1 MVRAM
6 RPVTFVLHSRN
17 VPMAN
22 IWLIN
27 HYASTPSTG
36 PGGRHHYL
44 ARELAAM
51 GHRVTLIAARRHHL
65 LREGLDTSV
74 LPSEEHV
81 EGYRFL
87 RLDVPHYSHAHD
99 KRRTLAWAVFG
110 SRLWR
115 MRVQTEDRPDVV
127 LYSSPQLLGFLGAE
141 RLARRYG
148 ARLVFEVRDIWP
160 LTLVEIGGFS
170 LRHPVIRLF
179 QWIEDRAYKRAERVV
194 SNLPGAVDHMV
205 ARGMQEEKF
214 AWISNGVALE
224 ETSAPEPL
232 SVSIGRQIPTDGLR
246 VAYTGTLGEANSL
259 ETLLEAAS
267 LVRDLPLTIILVGHG
282 RNRSALEAK
291 RDQLDLHNVLFLGPV
306 PKAQVQSVLAAV
318 DVAFIGL
325 RPESLFRFGVSPN
338 KLFDY
343 LAAGKPILYAIDSG
357 DFRPV
362 EQLNAGI
369 QVAAGDASKIAA
381 ALRRFHGM
389 SPSERAALG
398 LNGRIGAE
406 NNFDYKKLAVRL
418 EDVLIR

>member
-1 MVRAM
+1 M
-6 RPVTFVLHSRN
+6 RPVKN
-17 VPMAN
+17 
-22 IWLIN
+22 
-27 HYASTPSTG
+27 
-36 PGGRHHYL
+36 GGI
-44 ARELAAM
+44 
-51 GHRVTLIAARRHHL
+51 T
-65 LREGLDTSV
+65 
-74 LPSEEHV
+74 PSEEHV